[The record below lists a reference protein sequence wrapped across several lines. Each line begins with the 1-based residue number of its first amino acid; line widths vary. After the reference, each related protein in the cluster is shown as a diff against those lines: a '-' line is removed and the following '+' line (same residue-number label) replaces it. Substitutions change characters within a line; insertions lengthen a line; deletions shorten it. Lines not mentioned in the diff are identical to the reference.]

1 MLNLMQKLIK
11 YHQFMKSINLQNIL
25 QKIGLYR
32 EECFNEKII
41 LEGLIVSF
49 VGMIFGGYEAYKNRN
64 KIKKILLNFKI
75 KSEYPES
82 TSISRYNLDK

>member
-1 MLNLMQKLIK
+1 
-11 YHQFMKSINLQNIL
+11 MK
-25 QKIGLYR
+25 
-32 EECFNEKII
+32 KII
-41 LEGLIVSF
+41 LEGLIIF
-49 VGMIFGGYEAYKNRN
+49 FTGMILGGYEAYKNRN